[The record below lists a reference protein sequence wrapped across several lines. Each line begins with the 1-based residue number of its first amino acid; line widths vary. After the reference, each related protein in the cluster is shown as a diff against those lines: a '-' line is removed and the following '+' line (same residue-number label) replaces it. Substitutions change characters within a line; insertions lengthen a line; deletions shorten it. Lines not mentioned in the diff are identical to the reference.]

1 MVNFSCLC
9 QDNSQISIFC
19 PDFSLEFQS
28 LGSTAFLASQLRHV
42 RLSPSK
48 PNSIPGVPALLGVVP
63 HSINCSSSL
72 CFFGYRPVITFDV
85 FFPHTTHLT
94 HHQILLALH
103 TKHFQNPATTAL
115 VQVPTI
121 SSCIVVSDPSLA
133 PQWNIFT

>member
-48 PNSIPGVPALLGVVP
+48 PNSIPVVPALPGVVP
-63 HSINCSSSL
+63 FSVNGISSL
-72 CFFGYRPVITFDV
+72 FPVSQVINLSSPLMSFFFSHHTPNPSTNPVGFTYKTHPESSYQLPGLG
-85 FFPHTTHLT
+85 PHHL
-94 HHQILLALH
+94 LLDCGL
-103 TKHFQNPATTAL
+103 
-115 VQVPTI
+115 
-121 SSCIVVSDPSLA
+121 
-133 PQWNIFT
+133 